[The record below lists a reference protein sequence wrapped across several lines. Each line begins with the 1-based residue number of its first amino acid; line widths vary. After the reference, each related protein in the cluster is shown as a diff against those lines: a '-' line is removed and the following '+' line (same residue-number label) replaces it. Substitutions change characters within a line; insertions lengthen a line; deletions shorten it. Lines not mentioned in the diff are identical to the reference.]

1 MMPYMVELINNIRA
15 RIYENT
21 YLDKILRV
29 SQSTAGSW
37 NFSVGVQILI
47 FTEPANL
54 NTISPSL
61 EKREHG
67 TWKLSLRLDAPAA
80 SMQMNCSLLGQHK
93 TLTRRWTFRTARS
106 IAVAEEA
113 STSLHEHRKRM
124 TR

>member
-1 MMPYMVELINNIRA
+1 MPYMVELINNIRA

-61 EKREHG
+61 EKKG
-67 TWKLSLRLDAPAA
+67 TRHLETFVETRCTRRLDANELQPFRAA
-80 SMQMNCSLLGQHK
+80 
-93 TLTRRWTFRTARS
+93 
-106 IAVAEEA
+106 
-113 STSLHEHRKRM
+113 
-124 TR
+124 